1 MQLSLLQRFAV
12 IPVLLAGVGG
22 GVSLITWRALD
33 ATTTSLTSAHR
44 VEALAIEARYHVS
57 AMSDALKSVVL
68 DPSNRA
74 EAARKAAADENYD
87 RTLET
92 LASLTTDAEVLAGVK
107 AVGDFD
113 HTHLHPNE
121 ERAMQLI
128 DAGKVAEAQ
137 ALLNQTYIP
146 LLGEFNGRVDAL
158 HASAERL
165 VARETAAV
173 EAGIDTSMERI
184 IFSLLVGLGLVA
196 ALLMHF
202 AVGFGRRIR
211 GLNDALSDTAGDVAS
226 ASREFTTAGGE
237 VAQAATEGAACVQ
250 DVAAAI
256 EEVTSMTQANAE
268 NSRKASA
275 LATESSRGAERGEA
289 EISRLLTAMGEI
301 STSSRRIQ
309 EITSVIDDIAFQTNL
324 LALNAAVEAARAGEQ
339 GAGFAVV
346 ADAVRSLAGR
356 SASAAKDISDLIR
369 ECVERIDHGRTIAD
383 ASGRVL
389 KDIVE
394 STRQTAELNQH
405 IAAASADQSI
415 GIQQISASINQLD
428 AAGHQNAAVAEEMA
442 ASAQSLAEQVDAMH
456 MVVDRL
462 RGLVEGEPGGGFD
475 DAYAPQQR
483 VTREDTEDR
492 SRLQQALPLPASRG
506 AKVQRVGG
514 GAQRGG
520 ARGQTRRSASQ
531 MHGGRSRL
539 APQTTIH

>member
-1 MQLSLLQRFAV
+1 MQMSLLQRFAV

-22 GVSLITWRALD
+22 GVSVITWRALD
-33 ATTTSLTSAHR
+33 ATTKNLTDAHR

-57 AMSDALKSVVL
+57 AMSDAMKSVVL

-74 EAARKAAADENYD
+74 EASRKAAADEGYN
-87 RTLET
+87 RTLEK
-92 LASLTTDAEVLAGVK
+92 LAALTTDVEVLAGVK
-107 AVGDFD
+107 AVSDFD
-113 HTHLHPNE
+113 EVHLHPNE
-121 ERAMQLI
+121 EKAMQWV
-128 DAGKVAEAQ
+128 AEGNSAEAQ
-137 ALLNQTYIP
+137 ALLNKTYIP

-158 HASAERL
+158 NASAQRL
-165 VARETAAV
+165 VARETVAV
-173 EAGIDTSMERI
+173 EASNSTSIQRI
-184 IFSLLVGLGLVA
+184 IGSLLVGLGFVA
-196 ALLMHF
+196 ALLLHF

-211 GLNDALSDTAGDVAS
+211 GLNDALADTAGDVAS
-226 ASREFTTAGGE
+226 ASRELTTAGGE
-237 VAQAATEGAACVQ
+237 VAQAASEGAACVQ

-275 LATESSRGAERGEA
+275 LATESSRDAERGEA
-289 EISRLLTAMGEI
+289 EITLLLTAMGEI

-369 ECVERIDHGRTIAD
+369 ECVERIDHGRAIAD

-389 KDIVE
+389 KDIVD

-442 ASAQSLAEQVDAMH
+442 ASAQSLAEQVGAMH

-462 RGLVEGEPGGGFD
+462 RGLVEGEPNGDSNHAAFEP
-475 DAYAPQQR
+475 AQR
-483 VTREDTEDR
+483 EAREDNDAR
-492 SRLQQALPLPASRG
+492 ARLQQALPLPASRG

-514 GAQRGG
+514 GGRGPS
-520 ARGQTRRSASQ
+520 RRSAPKANA
-531 MHGGRSRL
+531 GRSRL